1 MEIEKIISKKK
12 VLFISFSDYE
22 YLRNKQEIEIIK
34 KHSSRTTIITANK
47 GQKITPI
54 NIGKILWVYFKSF
67 VYLWRNYDIFF
78 IGGLPQLLLPFIHP
92 FIKNKTIIID
102 LFISLYDTLIE
113 DRRVINK
120 KSILSPLLL
129 WLDRL
134 TISLADH
141 VLVDTKAHGEYF
153 KNKFLAPAS
162 KITVLYLKAD
172 TDIYYPKKIEKLSC
186 FRNKFIVFFFGA
198 MNPLQGVEVILN
210 CAASLI
216 HEEKIVFSFVG
227 PMDRLKP
234 LIKKKKPS
242 NVIWLSEWLT
252 QEVIRDLIA
261 MSDLCLAGHFSP
273 DIPKAKR
280 VIPGKA
286 FTYLAMKKK
295 TILGDND
302 ANRELFSEISDN
314 IIFVEMGDHEQLK
327 ETVLNCFHEYL
338 LKNVVD
344 PNVGSNF
351 LNNHEIFQ

>member
-1 MEIEKIISKKK
+1 MEIEKIIFKKK
-12 VLFISFSDYE
+12 VLFVSFSDYE

-54 NIGKILWVYFKSF
+54 NIGKILLVYFKSF
-67 VYLWRNYDIFF
+67 VYLWKNYDIVF
-78 IGGLPQLLLPFIHP
+78 IGGLPQILLPLIYP

-120 KSILSPLLL
+120 KSILSSLLM

-141 VLVDTKAHGEYF
+141 ILVDTKAHGEYF
-153 KNKFLAPAS
+153 KKKFLAS
-162 KITVLYLKAD
+162 SQKLTVLYLKAD
-172 TDIYYPKKIEKLSC
+172 TDIYYPKKIKKLSC
-186 FRNKFIVFFFGA
+186 FRDKFIVFFFGA
-198 MNPLQGVEVILN
+198 MNPLQGVEVVLN

-216 HEEKIVFSFVG
+216 HEENIVFAFVG

-234 LIKKKKPS
+234 LINKKRPS
-242 NVIWLSEWLT
+242 NVIWLSKWLA
-252 QEVIRDLIA
+252 QDIISDLIA
-261 MSDLCLAGHFSP
+261 MSDLCLAGHFSS

-295 TILGDND
+295 TILGENS
-302 ANRELFSEISDN
+302 ANRELFSGISDN
-314 IIFVEMGDHEQLK
+314 IIFVEMGAPEQLK
-327 ETVLNCFHEYL
+327 ETVLKCFYEYL
-338 LKNVVD
+338 LKNMV
-344 PNVGSNF
+344 N
-351 LNNHEIFQ
+351 ECR